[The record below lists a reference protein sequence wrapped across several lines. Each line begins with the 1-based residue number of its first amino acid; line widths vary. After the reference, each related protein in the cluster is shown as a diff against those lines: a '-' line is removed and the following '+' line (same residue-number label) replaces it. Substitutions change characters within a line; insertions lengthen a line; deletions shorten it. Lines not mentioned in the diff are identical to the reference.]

1 MASWPRWAYGE
12 AMSAFPPDPEE
23 ATALGAPAH
32 GEISAATRVGAVHLT
47 VSGLA
52 RSLDYYERVIGL
64 RVHERRGEC
73 ATLGVGGGD
82 LLVLVE
88 QPGARPVRG
97 YCGLYHFALLLPGRA
112 DLARWLAHAARDR
125 VPLVGMSDHFVS
137 EAIYLSDPDG
147 HGIEIYWD
155 RPRELWEGRVA
166 ERMTTLPLDTSSL
179 LAELVAPLS
188 GSLDP
193 GGESVDPGGESVDP
207 EEESVDPLKA
217 PFDGLPVATTM
228 GHVHLCVADIPRTIA
243 FYRDVL
249 GFALMASLGG
259 QAAFLSAG
267 GYHHHLGANTWESA
281 GAGQPPEGSATLR
294 QATIVLPGTVERDL
308 VVARVAAAG
317 YELRYHDNGALVH
330 DPSGNPILLA
340 GP

>member
-1 MASWPRWAYGE
+1 MSSTSPR
-12 AMSAFPPDPEE
+12 DPEE
-23 ATALGAPAH
+23 VTATGAPAH
-32 GEISAATRVGAVHLT
+32 AEIAAATRVGAVHLT
-47 VSGLA
+47 VSDLE
-52 RSLDYYERVIGL
+52 RSLAYYEGAVGL
-64 RVHERRGEC
+64 SVRERGEGR
-73 ATLGVGGGD
+73 ALLGAGGED
-82 LLVLVE
+82 LLVLIE
-88 QPGARPVRG
+88 QPGTGPSRG
-97 YCGLYHFALLLPGRA
+97 YCGLYHFALLLPERA

-125 VPLVGMSDHFVS
+125 IALVGLSDHFVS

-179 LAELVAPLS
+179 FAELAAPVS

-193 GGESVDPGGESVDP
+193 GG
-207 EEESVDPLKA
+207 ESVDPLKA
-217 PFDGLPVATTM
+217 PFDGLPAGTTM

-281 GAGQPPEGSATLR
+281 GTGQPPEGSAALK
-294 QATIVLPGTVERDL
+294 QATIVLPSALERDL
-308 VVARVAAAG
+308 VVARVTAAG
-317 YELRYHDNGALVH
+317 YELRYLDDGVLVH

>member
-1 MASWPRWAYGE
+1 
-12 AMSAFPPDPEE
+12 MSTLPPDPEE
-23 ATALGAPAH
+23 ATMAGAPAQA
-32 GEISAATRVGAVHLT
+32 EIPSATRPGAVHLT
-47 VSGLA
+47 VSDLT
-52 RSLDYYERVIGL
+52 RSLDYYEHVIGL
-64 RVHERRGEC
+64 RVHGREGAR
-73 ATLGVGGGD
+73 ATLGVGEED

-97 YCGLYHFALLLPGRA
+97 YCGLYHFALLLPRRE

-125 VPLVGMSDHFVS
+125 MPLVGMSDHFVS

-155 RPRELWEGRVA
+155 RPREVWEGRVA

-179 LAELVAPLS
+179 FGELA
-188 GSLDP
+188 DP
-193 GGESVDPGGESVDP
+193 ANE
-207 EEESVDPLKA
+207 
-217 PFDGLPVATTM
+217 PFEGLPAGTTM
-228 GHVHLCVADIPRTIA
+228 GHVHLCVADIPHTIA

-249 GFALMASLGG
+249 GFGLMASLGG

-281 GAGQPPEGSATLR
+281 HAGQPPAGSAGLR
-294 QATIVLPGTVERDL
+294 MATIALPSVAERDRL
-308 VVARVAAAG
+308 VAQVADAEHEAVILEKG
-317 YELRYHDNGALVH
+317 VLVH